1 MPQSPLAILFD
12 LDGTLVDTAPD
23 LLASLNAVLTRAGHR
38 AVKPT
43 ELRSMVGHGVR
54 ALFER
59 AFKETGTPV
68 SSEQLAQ
75 YSDEFMAHY
84 RENIAHESRP
94 FPGVTETLKRLADN
108 GAKLGVC
115 SNKPQELTD
124 LLLAQLDLAHHFGA
138 VYGGGKAAHNK
149 PAPDHVLELVEA
161 LEGSRGRAVL
171 VGDSTVDVAA
181 ARAAGIPVI
190 VMSYGYTQVDARD
203 MGADAVADDFA
214 ALPELISRL
223 TGHWPGWGRSTPGPV
238 DGKAA

>member
-1 MPQSPLAILFD
+1 MTHSPLAILFD

-38 AVKPT
+38 PVKPT

-59 AFKETGTPV
+59 AFKETGTAV
-68 SSEQLAQ
+68 SAADLAR

-84 RENIAHESRP
+84 RENIARESRP
-94 FPGVTETLKRLADN
+94 FPGVVETLKRLADE
-108 GAKLGVC
+108 GARLGVC

-124 LLLAQLDLAHHFGA
+124 LLLAQLDLARHFGA
-138 VYGGGKAAHNK
+138 VYGGGRGAHNK
-149 PAPDHVLELVEA
+149 PAPDHVLELVDA
-161 LEGSRGRAVL
+161 LEGSRGRAVF

-190 VMSYGYTQVDARD
+190 VMSYGYTQVSASEL
-203 MGADAVADDFA
+203 GAGAVAHDFF

-223 TGHWPGWGRSTPGPV
+223 
-238 DGKAA
+238 AN

>member
-1 MPQSPLAILFD
+1 MTHSPLAILFD

-38 AVKPT
+38 PVKPT
-43 ELRSMVGHGVR
+43 ELRKLVGHGVKW
-54 ALFER
+54 LFER
-59 AFKETGTPV
+59 AFEETGATV
-68 SSEQLAQ
+68 SAEDLER

-84 RENIAHESRP
+84 RENIARESRP
-94 FPGVTETLKRLADN
+94 FPGVVETLKRLADE

-124 LLLAQLDLAHHFGA
+124 LLLAQLDLARHFGA

-149 PAPDHVLELVEA
+149 PAADHVLELVEA
-161 LEGSRGRAVL
+161 LDGSRGRAVL
-171 VGDSTVDVAA
+171 IGDSTVDVAA

-190 VMSYGYTQVDARD
+190 VMSYGYTPVAASEL
-203 MGADAVADDFA
+203 GADAVADDFA

-223 TGHWPGWGRSTPGPV
+223 
-238 DGKAA
+238 AN

>member
-1 MPQSPLAILFD
+1 MTHSPLSILFD

-38 AVKPT
+38 VVKPA
-43 ELRSMVGHGVR
+43 ELRSMVGHGVK
-54 ALFER
+54 ALFEG
-59 AFKETGTPV
+59 AFEETGTPV
-68 SSEQLAQ
+68 SAEELTR

-84 RENIAHESRP
+84 RENIARESRP
-94 FPGVTETLKRLADN
+94 FPGVVETLKRLADE

-124 LLLAQLDLAHHFGA
+124 LLLAQLDLARHFGA
-138 VYGGGKAAHNK
+138 VYGGGRAAHNK
-149 PAPDHVLELVEA
+149 PAADHVLELVDA

-171 VGDSTVDVAA
+171 IGDSTVDVAA

-190 VMSYGYTQVDARD
+190 VMSYGYTPVAATEL
-203 MGADAVADDFA
+203 GADAVADDFA

-223 TGHWPGWGRSTPGPV
+223 
-238 DGKAA
+238 AN

>member
-1 MPQSPLAILFD
+1 MTHFPLAILFD

-38 AVKPT
+38 PVKPT

-68 SSEQLAQ
+68 SAADLAR

-84 RENIAHESRP
+84 RENIARESRP
-94 FPGVTETLKRLADN
+94 FPGVPETLKRLADE

-124 LLLAQLDLAHHFGA
+124 LLLAQLDLARHFGA

-149 PAPDHVLELVEA
+149 PAPDHVLELVDA

-171 VGDSTVDVAA
+171 IGDSTVDVAA

-190 VMSYGYTQVDARD
+190 VMSYGYTQVSASEL
-203 MGADAVADDFA
+203 GADAVADDFS

-223 TGHWPGWGRSTPGPV
+223 ADYRAPRPRG
-238 DGKAA
+238 

>member
-1 MPQSPLAILFD
+1 MTHSPLAILFD

-38 AVKPT
+38 PVKPT
-43 ELRSMVGHGVR
+43 ELRNMVGHGVR

-68 SSEQLAQ
+68 SPEDLTR

-84 RENIAHESRP
+84 RENIARESRP
-94 FPGVTETLKRLADN
+94 FPGVPETLKRLADA

-124 LLLAQLDLAHHFGA
+124 LLLAQLDLARHFGA

-149 PAPDHVLELVEA
+149 PAPRPCAGAGGRARGFAGTRRSDRRFDGGRGGCA
-161 LEGSRGRAVL
+161 RGRHT
-171 VGDSTVDVAA
+171 GDRDELRLHAGCRERTRRGCCCRRLLSP
-181 ARAAGIPVI
+181 ARADFPPGEL
-190 VMSYGYTQVDARD
+190 
-203 MGADAVADDFA
+203 AD
-214 ALPELISRL
+214 LRPSR
-223 TGHWPGWGRSTPGPV
+223 
-238 DGKAA
+238 

>member
-1 MPQSPLAILFD
+1 MTHSPLAILFD

-23 LLASLNAVLTRAGHR
+23 LLASLNAVLTGAGHR

-43 ELRSMVGHGVR
+43 ELRSMVGHGVKW
-54 ALFER
+54 LFER
-59 AFKETGTPV
+59 AFEETGTLV
-68 SSEQLAQ
+68 SAEELER
-75 YSDEFMAHY
+75 YSSEFMAHY
-84 RENIAHESRP
+84 RENIAKESRP
-94 FPGVTETLKRLADN
+94 FPGVVETLKRLADE

-124 LLLAQLDLAHHFGA
+124 LLLAQLDLARHFGA

-149 PAPDHVLELVEA
+149 PAPDHVLELVDA

-171 VGDSTVDVAA
+171 IGDSTVDVAA

-190 VMSYGYTQVDARD
+190 VMSYGYTPVAAHE
-203 MGADAVADDFA
+203 MGADAVADDFS

-223 TGHWPGWGRSTPGPV
+223 
-238 DGKAA
+238 AN